1 MRTAACTARFGDF
14 VYLNPVRLPLIG
26 DKHDIVMRRSSENLV
41 DKVIFNQGCRIGAL
55 AAAVLPLVGGNRHPL
70 DVAEVGNQHYH
81 LLFFDEVFNVDF
93 FHLIADNIGTAVV
106 AEFLCKLIGFLLNKR
121 KNFFRMRQEV
131 FQMFNQQF
139 KLLQF
144 LAEVFNFEAGEA
156 LELHI
161 NDCLRLYVI
170 KREPLHQRVL
180 GACRIAGAADNLN
193 YLIDVVDGDDKS
205 A

>member
-1 MRTAACTARFGDF
+1 
-14 VYLNPVRLPLIG
+14 
-26 DKHDIVMRRSSENLV
+26 
-41 DKVIFNQGCRIGAL
+41 
-55 AAAVLPLVGGNRHPL
+55 
-70 DVAEVGNQHYH
+70 
-81 LLFFDEVFNVDF
+81 
-93 FHLIADNIGTAVV
+93 
-106 AEFLCKLIGFLLNKR
+106 
-121 KNFFRMRQEV
+121 MRQEV

-139 KLLQF
+139 KLTQF

-170 KREPLHQRVL
+170 KREPLHQCVL

-193 YLIDVVDGDDKS
+193 HLIDVVDGDDKS